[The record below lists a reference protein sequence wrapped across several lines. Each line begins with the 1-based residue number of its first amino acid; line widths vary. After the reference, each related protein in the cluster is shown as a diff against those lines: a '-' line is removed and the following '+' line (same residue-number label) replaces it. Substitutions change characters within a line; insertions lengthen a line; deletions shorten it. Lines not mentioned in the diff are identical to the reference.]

1 VNDPPRRELRG
12 PSVAERAVGDD
23 SYAEAYANGYGEG
36 LRESLRELL
45 GHITRGHTV
54 AELRMLVESRLA
66 RVAED
71 VDLKRKGLTGP
82 PQRTPWSALLKPPR
96 PDAAPVAVGT
106 SQPDWA
112 IGQSYL
118 FREERP
124 EHAPRFVQRAAGRH
138 EGVVWVGHHPPP
150 ELGVPPDRV
159 THLRPS
165 GRPTGD
171 GTTAGIGPG
180 EIAGQIQSVHD
191 QLGSILVYTDA
202 LEYLLTEY
210 GAEPTVRFAMWLGPW
225 AQENRST
232 TVVSLD
238 PGAMEERDLRRVLK
252 AFSTLA

>member
-1 VNDPPRRELRG
+1 MRS
-12 PSVAERAVGDD
+12 PSAPDRAAGDD

-54 AELRMLVESRLA
+54 AELRLLVESRLA
-66 RVAED
+66 RVSED
-71 VDLKRKGLTGP
+71 VELRRKGLTGP
-82 PQRTPWSALLKPPR
+82 PQRTPWNALLKPPR
-96 PDAAPVAVGT
+96 PGGAPERAAGAL
-106 SQPDWA
+106 PDWA
-112 IGQSYL
+112 VGQSYL

-124 EHAPRFVQRAAGRH
+124 EHAPRFVQRSAARH
-138 EGVVWVGHHPPP
+138 DGVVWVSHHAPPDLGLPP
-150 ELGVPPDRV
+150 ERIA
-159 THLRPS
+159 HLRPT
-165 GRPTGD
+165 GHPTGD

-180 EIAGQIQSVHD
+180 EVAGQIQSFHD
-191 QLGSILVYTDA
+191 LRGSILVYTDA

-210 GAEPTVRFAMWLGPW
+210 GSEPTVRFAMWLGPW

-252 AFSTLA
+252 AFTTLA